1 MPLSGQFHKNERM
14 CFISCC
20 LFLAVCYRFED
31 VFSYIASAKRA
42 KFSAIF
48 SSTVRTQQPRPSLHD
63 VSNQVFFLSS
73 ED

>member
-31 VFSYIASAKRA
+31 VIQLYCIRKARE
-42 KFSAIF
+42 IF
-48 SSTVRTQQPRPSLHD
+48 RH
-63 VSNQVFFLSS
+63 FLKHCT
-73 ED
+73 ETTAETLFA